1 MKKSRSRSVIALAA
15 LLTLAILVGVTAVT
29 AQPPAQERNPLP
41 PAIIRFG
48 IELTSPVTVN
58 ALENG
63 QVPATFSWQT
73 VGMTPDYRLLLYFLQ
88 FSEWVPVV
96 TESLPENG
104 AAQLFLSP
112 TLDFAPP
119 TYRLAILDS
128 LSRSVSQQIIVV
140 PFTEESLIPTIVAF
154 STTTTSLNPTSLG
167 LGLATVN
174 VEWQIENRLSISNLI
189 FEQVLPDGTTRSVE
203 LPRLNRWVGSSGQG
217 LVAPI
222 LPSPEAQNVVIRLRV
237 IDMRDG
243 EVFQEAEISVPI
255 AAEASPAETEPIT
268 IPPLPTEEPT
278 PGG

>member
-1 MKKSRSRSVIALAA
+1 MIYGSTLPWARVESRLSAWERRAEAPAPIHTAGFGDSR
-15 LLTLAILVGVTAVT
+15 
-29 AQPPAQERNPLP
+29 
-41 PAIIRFG
+41 
-48 IELTSPVTVN
+48 
-58 ALENG
+58 
-63 QVPATFSWQT
+63 
-73 VGMTPDYRLLLYFLQ
+73 
-88 FSEWVPVV
+88 
-96 TESLPENG
+96 
-104 AAQLFLSP
+104 
-112 TLDFAPP
+112 
-119 TYRLAILDS
+119 
-128 LSRSVSQQIIVV
+128 
-140 PFTEESLIPTIVAF
+140 
-154 STTTTSLNPTSLG
+154 TSLNPTSLG

-268 IPPLPTEEPT
+268 NPPLPTEEPT